1 MNDGHTGQVQTGL
14 MNADEPYTD
23 RLLLRPLEV
32 AHTLGIGRSKAY
44 ELIGA
49 GVLPSVKIGGS
60 VRVPVDALRAWV
72 RQQVDVGVDQ
82 EGR

>member
-1 MNDGHTGQVQTGL
+1 

-44 ELIGA
+44 ELIARGT
-49 GVLPSVKIGGS
+49 LPSLRLGGS
-60 VRVPVDALRAWV
+60 VRVPADALREWV
-72 RQQVDVGVDQ
+72 RQQVAGGLDQ
-82 EGR
+82 KGP